1 MYNRYMNSGGFEE
14 YFVPQPRAQPVMS
27 QSTMQQPMAQ
37 QNMAQQNFRQ
47 QSMMQQNT
55 RPQNMMQQN
64 TMPQPQFP
72 SLPPPA
78 EAVSVTA
85 EENQAPAAPKSKGGL
100 TSSLKNLLGNN
111 LKLPELDTDTILL
124 IVVAY
129 FLIADSDENMTDT
142 LLIIGALFL
151 LGL

>member
-27 QSTMQQPMAQ
+27 QPMAQ
-37 QNMAQQNFRQ
+37 HY
-47 QSMMQQNT
+47 SM
-55 RPQNMMQQN
+55 PQNMMPQN
-64 TMPQPQFP
+64 MMRQNVPQQPQFP

-78 EAVSVTA
+78 EAVTVTA
-85 EENQAPAAPKSKGGL
+85 EENPAPSAAKNKGGL
-100 TSSLKNLLGNN
+100 TSSLKSLLGNN
-111 LKLPELDTDTILL
+111 LKLPEIDADTILL
-124 IVVAY
+124 LVVAY
-129 FLIADSDENMTDT
+129 FLIADSDENISDT

>member
-27 QSTMQQPMAQ
+27 QSMAQ
-37 QNMAQQNFRQ
+37 H
-47 QSMMQQNT
+47 NT
-55 RPQNMMQQN
+55 MPQNMMQQN
-64 TMPQPQFP
+64 MMQQNMMRQNAMQQPQFP

-78 EAVSVTA
+78 EAVNVTA
-85 EENQAPAAPKSKGGL
+85 EETPAPAPAKSKGGL

-111 LKLPELDTDTILL
+111 LKLPEIDADTILL
-124 IVVAY
+124 LVVAY
-129 FLIADSDENMTDT
+129 FLIADSDENVSDT